1 MTSVWGDQSQVS
13 FTPSLRSRRLISMQ
27 HLTGE
32 VQVWSNV
39 RHSSWSMTRADK
51 ELSPVVCKCL
61 KHIWTCV
68 ENLLNWLSQLTHWVL
83 AWWRSEQEQCGFNQR
98 VILATVFPLVPHLP
112 PIWLPL
118 ISEMYLSCPFCI
130 RQHAHPA
137 KSKLSKHVCRAL
149 PLLETVYCLF
159 PIYENRQP
167 PLSKYVSQRRGDSH
181 STQQCKGQVWKPVAN
196 RFFALQSEHKAIA
209 PLYITL
215 VLLYLTATTER
226 RYHNTAVFILSAGM
240 CRRVAQ

>member
-1 MTSVWGDQSQVS
+1 LNFLPRWRFWRSEQPKYCCLAAPPNDCFELWTSLNLQSSNFFRFSWKFCRIWFRTWSQMTSVWGDQSQVS

-137 KSKLSKHVCRAL
+137 KSKLSTSAER
-149 PLLETVYCLF
+149 
-159 PIYENRQP
+159 
-167 PLSKYVSQRRGDSH
+167 SH
-181 STQQCKGQVWKPVAN
+181 
-196 RFFALQSEHKAIA
+196 F
-209 PLYITL
+209 
-215 VLLYLTATTER
+215 
-226 RYHNTAVFILSAGM
+226 
-240 CRRVAQ
+240 